1 MMPAAAEPHQI
12 TTGTDTATF
21 DAGAKLKAFARMDR
35 VWPGIL
41 SRSAMFAERET
52 APRRR

>member
-12 TTGTDTATF
+12 TTGTGMAAV

-35 VWPGIL
+35 VWLGIL
-41 SRSAMFAERET
+41 SRSAMFAGRDT